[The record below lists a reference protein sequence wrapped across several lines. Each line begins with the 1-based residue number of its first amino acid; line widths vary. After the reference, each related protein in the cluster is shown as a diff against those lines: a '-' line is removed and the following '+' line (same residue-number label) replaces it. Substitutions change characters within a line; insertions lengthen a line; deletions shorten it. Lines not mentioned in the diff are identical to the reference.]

1 MKPLRDVRVIHPARF
16 MRVPRTRACAGGLRR
31 AKEENVMLQTE
42 IHDYA
47 RKLLQ
52 VRGPDA
58 IAEAAQKAIT
68 FEKEGK
74 AEDAKNW
81 RHIADAMKQMRGPH
95 QS

>member
-1 MKPLRDVRVIHPARF
+1 MCELSILHGSRVFRG
-16 MRVPRTRACAGGLRR
+16 RGLAPVGC

>member
-1 MKPLRDVRVIHPARF
+1 
-16 MRVPRTRACAGGLRR
+16 MRLSDYRGAQD
-31 AKEENVMLQTE
+31 EESIMLQTD
-42 IHDYA
+42 IHEYA
-47 RKLLQ
+47 RKLLA
-52 VRGPDA
+52 VRGPEA
-58 IAEAAQKAIT
+58 IAEAAQKAIS

>member
-1 MKPLRDVRVIHPARF
+1 
-16 MRVPRTRACAGGLRR
+16 MRLCNHRGAQH
-31 AKEENVMLQTE
+31 EETIMLQTE

-47 RKLLQ
+47 RKLLA
-52 VRGPDA
+52 VRGPEA
-58 IAEAAQKAIT
+58 IAEAAQKAIG

-74 AEDAKNW
+74 AEEAQNW

>member
-1 MKPLRDVRVIHPARF
+1 MCELSILHGSRVFRG
-16 MRVPRTRACAGGLRR
+16 RGLAPVGC

-58 IAEAAQKAIT
+58 IAEAARKAIT